1 MTYFVLLSP
10 FFRFNFAF
18 RTKSAKSVASER
30 TEKYLEMSTGYP
42 SPRKEAQLADDVNVM
57 SIEPDFDREARE
69 LYEWS
74 QFL

>member
-1 MTYFVLLSP
+1 
-10 FFRFNFAF
+10 
-18 RTKSAKSVASER
+18 
-30 TEKYLEMSTGYP
+30 MSTGLP